1 MSEFNDNADALISFD
16 EVFDI
21 SQVANYHEQFNKLLN
36 DHKKIVFNAENIE
49 RIDGAGLQ
57 LLTAFFKQAESLEI
71 SVQWQNCSEVLKN
84 SAKLSGLTGS
94 LRLE

>member
-1 MSEFNDNADALISFD
+1 MSELNDNADALISFD
-16 EVFDI
+16 EVLDI
-21 SQVANYHEQFNKLLN
+21 TQVANYHEQFNKLLN
-36 DHKKIVFNAENIE
+36 EHKNIIINAENIE

-71 SVQWQNCSEVLKN
+71 SVQWQSCSDVLKN

-94 LRLE
+94 LKLE